1 MLLTSLLWGSGLAE
15 LALQEG
21 FYQIQAEEGNR
32 NWASSHAGSV
42 WDPSPAAGQPHDLRQ
57 FIACSE
63 PGFLKY
69 KTGNIMAT
77 S

>member
-1 MLLTSLLWGSGLAE
+1 MLLISLQWGSGLPE

-32 NWASSHAGSV
+32 NWASSHADPV
-42 WDPSPAAGQPHDLRQ
+42 WDPSPATGQPRDLRQ
-57 FIACSE
+57 FIAWSE